1 MVLMPGFSWPGAMW
15 EPVVSRLPASW
26 SVVAPDLPGAGSSA
40 WLPADEAGIDSYLTD
55 LMAVCGLPGRTV
67 LVGGYSMGGRVAWHL
82 ARRLGDTCRGLLGVS
97 CAPGRSATAD
107 QPGREAWLESWARR
121 FAAEDPAA
129 VLADWDAQPL
139 LGGRE
144 RAQSDVAEWRLRG
157 EALDRLLVAW
167 ADHRGTRVTA
177 GVAAPAGL
185 LVGGQD
191 ATYLARTEG
200 MPIRRIVPGV
210 GHALPWQA
218 PDVVASVLA
227 DLMSG
232 PEHVPSS

>member
-1 MVLMPGFSWPGAMW
+1 MW
-15 EPVVSRLPASW
+15 ERVVSRLPPGW

-40 WLPADEAGIDSYLTD
+40 WLPADEAGVDSYLTD
-55 LMAVCGLPGRTV
+55 LMAACGLSGRTA

-129 VLADWDAQPL
+129 VLADWDAQPV

-144 RAQSDVAEWRLRG
+144 RAYSDVAERRLRG

-177 GVAAPAGL
+177 GAAAPARL
-185 LVGGQD
+185 LVGAQD

-200 MPIRRIVPGV
+200 MPGRHIIPGAS
-210 GHALPWQA
+210 HAVPWQK
-218 PDVVASVLA
+218 PDVVASVLT
-227 DLMSG
+227 DLMVGS
-232 PEHVPSS
+232 EQVPSS